1 VRRASRVNPIS
12 ETVPSPAPAP
22 PRPARVAALRSLMG
36 RPDDSVRPFADAIRA
51 VSRRSFDRHV
61 MPLVRAHWPSMVG
74 TAFAEKLRIG
84 ACDLYASGPYTAFF
98 CAPDRPPLVRA
109 VTAVGDALPLP
120 PWALARLAG
129 VTVRALGR
137 LAYADQ
143 HRRIALV
150 AAFIVVVD
158 HALDH
163 VMTDAPAERGAR
175 LSAVLEGEAPPDHPC
190 LALARALRVAMAQDL
205 DPRDQRA
212 FAAAMTQVYGWVD
225 AEVRAMRGE
234 PDPEGLGHRRAGVE
248 GTIDGLLFPVVRFGA
263 RGARPW
269 MIDVSMFVQL
279 MDDWLDVDDDARSDR
294 DTPMVTGAW
303 TFADVA
309 RGWRDTLAGVESL
322 ARSAGM
328 RSPRYHHFLREA
340 YALMMVDVME
350 AMAERPDA

>member
-1 VRRASRVNPIS
+1 M
-12 ETVPSPAPAP
+12 
-22 PRPARVAALRSLMG
+22 AALRALMG
-36 RPDDSVRPFADAIRA
+36 RPDARVRPFADAVRA

-61 MPLVRAHWPSMVG
+61 VPLVRAHWPAMLR
-74 TAFAEKLRIG
+74 TPFAEKLRIG

-129 VTVRALGR
+129 LTVRALGR

-163 VMTDAPAERGAR
+163 VMPDPPTARGAR
-175 LSAVLEGEAPPDHPC
+175 LAAVLEGESPPDHPC

-212 FAAAMTQVYGWVD
+212 FAAAMKQVYGWID

-248 GTIDGLLFPVVRFGA
+248 GTIDGLLFPVVRFA
-263 RGARPW
+263 AQGARPW

-294 DTPMVTGAW
+294 DTPMVTGTW
-303 TFADVA
+303 TFDDVA

-322 ARSAGM
+322 ARAAGM

-350 AMAERPDA
+350 AMAVRPDA

>member
-1 VRRASRVNPIS
+1 
-12 ETVPSPAPAP
+12 
-22 PRPARVAALRSLMG
+22 MG
-36 RPDDSVRPFADAIRA
+36 RPDESVRPFADAIRA

-61 MPLVRAHWPSMVG
+61 MPLVRAHWPAMVS
-74 TAFAEKLRIG
+74 TPFAEKLRIG

-129 VTVRALGR
+129 ITVRALGR

-163 VMTDAPAERGAR
+163 VMPDPPTERGAR
-175 LSAVLEGEAPPDHPC
+175 LAAVLEGASPPDHPC

-212 FAAAMTQVYGWVD
+212 FAAAMKQVHGWID

-248 GTIDGLLFPVVRFGA
+248 GTIDGLLFPVVRFA
-263 RGARPW
+263 AQGARPW

-279 MDDWLDVDDDARSDR
+279 MDDWIDIDADARSDR
-294 DTPMVTGAW
+294 PTPMVTGDW
-303 TFADVA
+303 SFLDVA
-309 RGWRDTLAGVESL
+309 ASWRRTVAGIESL
-322 ARSAGM
+322 VRAAGLG
-328 RSPRYHHFLREA
+328 SERYVRFTREA
-340 YALMMVDVME
+340 YVLMMHDVME
-350 AMAERPDA
+350 AMAARPDA

>member
-1 VRRASRVNPIS
+1 
-12 ETVPSPAPAP
+12 
-22 PRPARVAALRSLMG
+22 MG

-205 DPRDQRA
+205 DRRDQRA
-212 FAAAMTQVYGWVD
+212 FDAAMTQVYGWVD

-279 MDDWLDVDDDARSDR
+279 MDDWLDIDDDARSDR

-303 TFADVA
+303 TFGDVA